1 MISFLLAALLF
12 SQSAATA
19 PGAGAL
25 PKIGS
30 PAPQLVFTG
39 SYDVEV
45 GGQSF
50 TRYEL
55 AVANA
60 ESYSE
65 VLFAPSAELPPCGNN
80 RQAART
86 WIDIFDGAG
95 ARIYGFCA
103 IGKARDLRLLW
114 FALPKGATP
123 PAQVYIEMNDRLLGQ
138 VYRSPPIA
146 LPAPGKRQPS
156 IEGSSR

>member
-1 MISFLLAALLF
+1 MKAFLLAALLL
-12 SQSAATA
+12 SQSVAAPAPVARPAPA
-19 PGAGAL
+19 PGT
-25 PKIGS
+25 

-55 AVANA
+55 VVANA

-80 RQAART
+80 KQAART
-86 WIDIFDGAG
+86 WIDIFDGTG

-103 IGKARDLRLLW
+103 IGKTRDLRLLW
-114 FALPKGATP
+114 FALPRGATP
-123 PAQVYIEMNDRLLGQ
+123 PAQVYLEMTDRLLGQ
-138 VYRSPPIA
+138 VYRSRPIPI
-146 LPAPGKRQPS
+146 PAPPKRTP
-156 IEGSSR
+156 